1 MSTFIDFNAF
11 NKISDHFLINIKIIY
26 VFGHKVTECLV
37 VTKDDKCY
45 AFGEN
50 DYGVLGLG
58 HNKQVREPKII
69 NELCDKQ
76 IIKFTNG
83 FNHVLA
89 LKSDGKIFGW
99 GLNNRGQLG
108 NGCVHSIYNKP
119 KVNKFLMSEFII
131 DMSCGAYHS
140 IVLTIDKQVFVWG
153 YNSFGQTGNG
163 SEKLFQLTP
172 IKLNA
177 FNNEKIITISC
188 GFLHS
193 MALTD
198 CGHVYSWGYNNCG
211 QLGIEYTEYYH
222 NLFKTKSFEIKE
234 PKIVNIKTENNDS
247 VFITKISCGSHHSLL
262 LSKDGNIYSFGYNK
276 FGQIGNNNLRNQL
289 IPQKISSSLKFIDIA
304 SHFLY
309 DISIALSVN
318 NICYIWG
325 KCGKENNMS
334 PKETQF
340 KSVDEIFLNFNQII
354 YKPIHIFRE
363 FETLMN
369 SSSDNELSEKNCDQ
383 RNNLEKDLLLLLSPN
398 IISKY
403 KNWKQIEPN
412 FDRKIKVYFR
422 FNDRDL
428 DFPYFSIGKNSLI
441 VTEKD
446 EVFAFGSN
454 SNGLLDSNHLG
465 QIIEPLIVN
474 DLSHKKIIGF
484 NNGFHHVIAITNE
497 NKVYIWGFNN
507 SGQLGDGTYDDC
519 FVPQLL
525 NELKDENI
533 TTVCCGDWHSLALT
547 SNGKVYAWGSNKFG
561 QIGNER
567 DNEYQL
573 KPIKIEKFEEKTV
586 VAISCGHYHSLALTE
601 NGRVYSWGDNE
612 RKQLGFGNIIASNV
626 PKLLKIR
633 DSNKSN
639 VIIIKISCG
648 SYCSL
653 LLSSDRDIYA
663 FGCNNF
669 GILGNNCFQNQN
681 IPIKILT
688 QSKFID
694 IAAHKDCTISV
705 ALSVDGIYYIW
716 GYCGQEIITNPKAT
730 QFDSFD
736 RIFLN
741 YYGITYKSNSSEIK
755 SVKNSITESQEKS
768 NYFSKFD
775 EFGVISFGSFGIVL
789 KAIKKNE
796 NELNAIKKIALNDN
810 NYDSLMN
817 EFKIM
822 TNLKSDYI
830 VEVKSAWIEYNYFID
845 EGFEKFK
852 HLNIKKSHPIF
863 NPENPKLLH
872 IQMELCYKTLRD
884 IIKQSNSELNQNS
897 LEIMSSIGY
906 YISSELFIETLES
919 VDYLH
924 KQKPQII
931 HRDLKPTNILIAFKT
946 DGRFVKLAD
955 FGLAK
960 LQEFEEQSNTC
971 GVGTHK
977 YMAPEVLSSRKYN
990 TKADVYSLGVIIPE
1004 LFSIKELVIFL
1015 IYQRINT

>member
-1 MSTFIDFNAF
+1 MSTSIDLNAL
-11 NKISDHFLINIKIIY
+11 NKISDQFLINIKIIY
-26 VFGHKVTECLV
+26 VFGYKVTEVLV

-45 AFGEN
+45 AFGQN
-50 DYGVLGLG
+50 TDGVLGLG
-58 HNKQVREPKII
+58 HDRQVIEPKIV
-69 NELCDKQ
+69 NELCNKQ
-76 IIKFTNG
+76 IVKFTNG
-83 FNHVLA
+83 FSHVLA

-99 GLNNRGQLG
+99 GLNDLGQLG
-108 NGCVHSIYNKP
+108 NGYMNAICNKP
-119 KVNKFLMSEFII
+119 KVNEFLMDEFIV

-140 IVLTIDKQVFVWG
+140 IVLTQNKELFVWG
-153 YNSFGQTGNG
+153 YNCFGQTGNG
-163 SEKLFQLTP
+163 SEELYQLTP

-177 FNNEKIITISC
+177 FNNEKVIEISC
-188 GFLHS
+188 GFHHS

-198 CGHVYSWGYNNCG
+198 CGHVYSWGDNDCG
-211 QLGIEYTEYYH
+211 QLGLEYTECSH
-222 NLFKTKSFEIKE
+222 NLFKTRSFKE
-234 PKIVNIKTENNDS
+234 KDPKIVNIKTENNDS
-247 VFITKISCGSHHSLL
+247 VYIMKISCGSAHSLL
-262 LSKDGNIYSFGYNK
+262 LSKDGNIYSFGNNK

-289 IPQKISSSLKFIDIA
+289 FPQKISSPVKFIDIA
-304 SHFLY
+304 SHFRY

-318 NICYIWG
+318 NIYYIWG

-454 SNGLLDSNHLG
+454 SNGLLDSNNFG
-465 QIIEPLIVN
+465 EVIEPLIVN

-484 NNGFHHVIAITNE
+484 ANGFHHVIAITNE

-507 SGQLGDGTYDDC
+507 YGQLGDGTYDDC

-533 TTVCCGDWHSLALT
+533 TNVCCGHRHSLALT
-547 SNGKVYAWGSNKFG
+547 SNGKVYAWGSNQFG
-561 QIGNER
+561 QIGNEC
-567 DNEYQL
+567 DNECQL
-573 KPIKIEKFEEKTV
+573 TPIKIEELDEEFIV
-586 VAISCGHYHSLALTE
+586 GISCGLYHSLALTE
-601 NGRVYSWGDNE
+601 NGRVYGWGYNNQ
-612 RKQLGFGNIIASNV
+612 KQLSFANIIASND
-626 PKLLKIR
+626 PKLIKIR
-633 DSNKSN
+633 DSNKSI
-639 VIIIKISCG
+639 VIFKRIKCG
-648 SYCSL
+648 QNYSL
-653 LLSSDRDIYA
+653 LLTSNGDIYA
-663 FGCNNF
+663 FGSNNF
-669 GILGNNCFQNQN
+669 GQLGNNNFQNQN
-681 IPIKILT
+681 IPTKILT
-688 QSKFID
+688 QNQFID
-694 IAAHKDCTISV
+694 IAAHKDFNISV

-716 GYCGQEIITNPKAT
+716 GLCGQEIITNPKAT
-730 QFDSFD
+730 QFDSFN

-741 YYGITYKSNSSEIK
+741 YYGITHKSISNQNKLNENSVTK
-755 SVKNSITESQEKS
+755 SQEKS
-768 NYFSKFD
+768 NYFSKFE
-775 EFGVISFGSFGIVL
+775 EFGIISFGSFGIVL
-789 KAIKKNE
+789 KAIKKDE

-830 VEVKSAWIEYNYFID
+830 VEVKSAWIEDNYFID
-845 EGFEKFK
+845 EGFEKYK
-852 HLNIKKSHPIF
+852 HLKIKKSHPVF

-884 IIKQSNSELNQNS
+884 IIKQLNTELNQNS
-897 LEIMSSIGY
+897 LEIMSPIGY

-960 LQEFEEQSNTC
+960 LQESEDQSNTRD
-971 GVGTHK
+971 VGTHK
-977 YMAPEVLSSRKYN
+977 YMAPEVLTSRKYN
-990 TKADVYSLGVIIPE
+990 TKADIYSLGVIIPE
-1004 LFSIKELVIFL
+1004 LFNIKEFVIFL
-1015 IYQRINT
+1015 IYL